1 MLSPAHAPTQ
11 VRPPGTHRVAQV
23 FASALPVAYSHVGF
37 ADWEP
42 FARLVLRASYEATL
56 AMAACRSVQH
66 ASGQRVTVYL
76 TALGGGT
83 FGDEAFTADPNA
95 DPPLTPPLTLLPTQA
110 RLATR
115 CRGYAMLSPTP
126 SMR

>member
-83 FGDEAFTADPNA
+83 FQQPDGASGTMRIKGGAAWLPATGCKCGSRSTTA
-95 DPPLTPPLTLLPTQA
+95 
-110 RLATR
+110 
-115 CRGYAMLSPTP
+115 
-126 SMR
+126 